1 LEIRRQKPIVENY
14 HFDMKKPEE
23 QVETKLN
30 VGFMP
35 LTPPDKDY
43 PKENSIIGARLEFTI
58 AFPEYVLS
66 GAVGQINHI
75 VNQSVTK
82 TEDIS
87 RAEADELV
95 APLFDIV
102 KRLSYEVTEIVTD
115 EPGVDLNFNSQD
127 NE

>member
-1 LEIRRQKPIVENY
+1 MV
-14 HFDMKKPEE
+14 
-23 QVETKLN
+23 
-30 VGFMP
+30 
-35 LTPPDKDY
+35 
-43 PKENSIIGARLEFTI
+43 TI